1 ESLSCCVGQ
10 PIAPFLK
17 PFSRNTFSYRF
28 KQCTR
33 KNNRQPAECRRQSN
47 LLSNTS
53 KKESSY
59 NGAFPEVHAIL
70 REHLA

>member
-1 ESLSCCVGQ
+1 LFFEIKDQNHPDEEMLSITISKGVV
-10 PIAPFLK
+10 
-17 PFSRNTFSYRF
+17 
-28 KQCTR
+28 
-33 KNNRQPAECRRQSN
+33 RQSN

-70 REHLA
+70 HEHLAPVPMS